1 MRFSSAHLK
10 QVCALACL
18 LSMLGVA
25 SAAPVAS
32 AAESDGVLTL
42 AQALEAAISRNPEL
56 QASSYELKAAGARIT
71 QAGLRPNPEASLE
84 VDGIA
89 GRGIAASPDERQA
102 TLSLS
107 QVLELGDKRG
117 RRVTVA
123 GFDRDLATVEQQARQ
138 LDVLAEVTRRFID
151 VVAAQERISLARETT
166 ALTERTAKTITARVA
181 AARTPQAELSRAQ
194 IAVTR
199 AHADERQAESV
210 LRGAKRSLVAM
221 WGETSPTF
229 ESARADLLTLEPL
242 DSFEALQDRM
252 TRNPE
257 LTRFASE
264 SRLRDAEI
272 RLAQSQA
279 RPNLTVGVGLR
290 RFQATGD
297 IGLTA
302 GFSMALP
309 LFDRNQGAIAEARM
323 RRQQTRAQ
331 EQATRIRLQAEL
343 FALYQQLLSSRDLL
357 STLQSEALPQAR
369 AALDQ
374 TQVGYDRGRFSY
386 LELGVAQQDLVSLRA
401 SVIEIAADYHRL
413 TAEIERLTAEPIVS
427 QPTIT
432 ELP

>member
-1 MRFSSAHLK
+1 MRFFSAHLK

-18 LSMLGVA
+18 FGMQGVA
-25 SAAPVAS
+25 MPAP
-32 AAESDGVLTL
+32 AAESTSELTL
-42 AQALEAAISRNPEL
+42 AQAIEAALSHNPEL
-56 QASSYELKAAGARIT
+56 QASSYELKAADARIT

-84 VDGIA
+84 IDGLA
-89 GRGIAASPDERQA
+89 ARGIAASADERQA

-117 RRVTVA
+117 RRVAVA
-123 GFDRDLATVEQQARQ
+123 NSDRDVASVEQQARQ

-151 VVAAQERISLARETT
+151 EVEAQERVTLARETSS
-166 ALTERTAKTITARVA
+166 LTERSAQAIAARVA

-199 AHADERQAESV
+199 AQADERQAQSV
-210 LRGAKRSLVAM
+210 LRGTKRSLAAM
-221 WGETSPTF
+221 WGVTDPRFDT
-229 ESARADLLTLEPL
+229 ARADLLTLEPL

-252 TRNPE
+252 ARNPE
-257 LTRFASE
+257 LIRFASE
-264 SRLRDAEI
+264 DRLRDAEI

-279 RPNLTVGVGLR
+279 RPNLTVGVGIR

-309 LFDRNQGAIAEARM
+309 LFDRNQGAIAAARV
-323 RRQQTRAQ
+323 RRQQTQAQ
-331 EQATRIRLQAEL
+331 EQATRIRLQAQL

-357 STLQSEALPQAR
+357 STLQGEALPQAR

-386 LELGVAQQDLVSLRA
+386 LELGVAQQELVSLRA
-401 SVIEIAADYHRL
+401 AVIDTAADYHRL
-413 TAEIERLTAEPIVS
+413 IAEIERLTAEPIVT
-427 QPTIT
+427 QPPTT
-432 ELP
+432 PELP